1 MTYGTRQLLLHDGRT
16 HSGISGVAILIAL
29 RIVFVSYVSCFSRLV
44 KIQSHGGMDVVNGR
58 VQQLCSLER
67 RCNL

>member
-29 RIVFVSYVSCFSRLV
+29 IVLFLMFLVSL
-44 KIQSHGGMDVVNGR
+44 D
-58 VQQLCSLER
+58 
-67 RCNL
+67 

>member
-44 KIQSHGGMDVVNGR
+44 KITISWWYGRGERACAAVVLVGT
-58 VQQLCSLER
+58 
-67 RCNL
+67 